1 MSITRPVPTS
11 DDLIGPDSEGIY
23 KRLGRIEQAD
33 LGWEGHGIFTVFLSF
48 DFGGLHQ
55 GLPGG
60 CLDAPVKD
68 ETGKF
73 TGREGTAFGHD
84 YIIGVM
90 QAVGVERWSQLKGK
104 LAYALYED
112 RHWNSPIVGI
122 EAEPTRSDPRRVI
135 FKDIAAKHGL
145 PRLKDV

>member
-90 QAVGVERWSQLKGK
+90 QAVGVERCLSSRASWPTPSTRTATGTPRSS
-104 LAYALYED
+104 ASRPSRRAPIPAGSSS
-112 RHWNSPIVGI
+112 RTSPPSTGSPV
-122 EAEPTRSDPRRVI
+122 
-135 FKDIAAKHGL
+135 
-145 PRLKDV
+145 